1 MDKRGTVFGI
11 LAQIFTTYGLT
22 NVILNI
28 FSMLFGRNAE
38 GYSSMFSLAGKGI
51 SSATSFQFL
60 LAAVLVIL
68 IRTVFMTDIL
78 IKKMSAAARIAAM
91 ISSVFAVITIFVF
104 IFGWFPTD
112 LPIAWILFVICFAVS
127 CLTSIFVTSLAERQE
142 NRRLDEALKR
152 IKEEK

>member
-1 MDKRGTVFGI
+1 MNKRETVFGI

-22 NVILNI
+22 NIILNI
-28 FSMLFGRNAE
+28 FCMMFGRNAE
-38 GYSSMFSLAGKGI
+38 GYSSMFSLAGEGI
-51 SSATSFQFL
+51 STATCFQFL

-78 IKKMSAAARIAAM
+78 IKKMPAAARIAAM
-91 ISSVFAVITIFVF
+91 ISCVFAVIMIFVF

-112 LPIAWILFVICFAVS
+112 LPIAWIMFVICFAVS